1 MKDNARDT
9 GDAAQAAP
17 FLLSA
22 DHRRRNGGAGYD
34 TGNRPREIRKIIR
47 GRHSGTA
54 EKNLSRGKKKLQ

>member
-22 DHRRRNGGAGYD
+22 DHRRRNGGGIRYGKQAAGD
-34 TGNRPREIRKIIR
+34 MEDHTGEAQ
-47 GRHSGTA
+47 RHSR
-54 EKNLSRGKKKLQ
+54 KNFSRGKKKLQ